1 MDSLN
6 PVFGLRTATEQANN
20 YLALEVPLASHDQ
33 PGRRRNRSAAIRSP
47 MPVLLVSLG
56 FPWSLDALLA
66 RSRDRVAVGGPP
78 ASRDIVPTAQPCWGE
93 RGVAVDT

>member
-33 PGRRRNRSAAIRSP
+33 PWSRSESIGGNPVSDACLTCFSRLPLEPRCAA
-47 MPVLLVSLG
+47 G
-56 FPWSLDALLA
+56 A
-66 RSRDRVAVGGPP
+66 
-78 ASRDIVPTAQPCWGE
+78 
-93 RGVAVDT
+93 